1 MSDKLY
7 ATLLSLLVLAPVAG
21 IGGAIAG
28 SQSQYHSLAKAEE
41 VHKQARQQWLATCDK
56 HYQGATCRLQEL
68 SDIATRFNRSSMK

>member
-41 VHKQARQQWLATCDK
+41 THKQVRQQWLAICKAK
-56 HYQGATCRLQEL
+56 HSSVCSKQDLFDL
-68 SDIATRFNRSSMK
+68 ATRWNRYLIK